1 MLWVDKSPPLPLC
14 YLGGIKQKARDAA
27 MKTLGEDGTKMIGNV
42 FSVFTFCMK
51 TQLKSS
57 GFGPC
62 RLTMSN
68 CHYGI
73 MERK

>member
-42 FSVFTFCMK
+42 FQFYFLHENT
-51 TQLKSS
+51 T
-57 GFGPC
+57 
-62 RLTMSN
+62 
-68 CHYGI
+68 
-73 MERK
+73 